1 MSQNDESF
9 YDPEE
14 FEDDEHRAAARNI
27 LVEQLIRIRRSLM
40 EIDYVRTFSEG
51 DEEEQSTI
59 IQLFECWSRN
69 IQLFQTNF
77 GPNSFASTLMEI
89 LLTTWEQFPRESDEI
104 EDDV

>member
-9 YDPEE
+9 DDPEE
-14 FEDDEHRAAARNI
+14 FEDDLHRAAARNI

-69 IQLFQTNF
+69 IQLFLTNF

-104 EDDV
+104 ENDV